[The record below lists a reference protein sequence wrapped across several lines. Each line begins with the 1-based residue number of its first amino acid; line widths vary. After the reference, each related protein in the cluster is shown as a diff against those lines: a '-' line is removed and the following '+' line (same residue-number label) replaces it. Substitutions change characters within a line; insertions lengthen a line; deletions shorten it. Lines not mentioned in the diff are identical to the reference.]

1 MQTSLCLSL
10 SNGTVANAFNVA
22 SQCYGNSIIRTEC
35 KIDEWYSCA
44 FLFVFILFIFL
55 FVCLFVC
62 CRKWSETRETITSWL
77 RTSWW
82 TNVKNFIFLRMY
94 HCCMN
99 LTVRSYAVLSMMYLF
114 SLGNTRLDGEGEGN
128 VVEFSGSLE
137 YRLSIPD
144 LSWGCETKSGI
155 KEPAFRCSSSSHTE
169 WWEQAL
175 ERE

>member
-1 MQTSLCLSL
+1 MQTSLSVSL
-10 SNGTVANAFNVA
+10 SNGTVANAFNVV
-22 SQCYGNSIIRTEC
+22 SQCYGNSNIRTEC
-35 KIDEWYSCA
+35 KIDIAVHSC
-44 FLFVFILFIFL
+44 LCLSCL

-82 TNVKNFIFLRMY
+82 RNVENFIFLRMY

-155 KEPAFRCSSSSHTE
+155 KQPVFRCSSSSHTE